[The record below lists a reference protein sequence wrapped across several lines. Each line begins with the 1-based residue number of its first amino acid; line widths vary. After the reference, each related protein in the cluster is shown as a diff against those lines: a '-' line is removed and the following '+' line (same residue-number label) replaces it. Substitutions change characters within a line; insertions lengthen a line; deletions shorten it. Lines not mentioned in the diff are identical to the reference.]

1 LKFNAALPSSASVE
15 RLFSVGGSIFRPTIE
30 IGCQM
35 PTTATVTATV
45 TATAFKK
52 KLPQYRFQHCNARL
66 WQKNPKNVTH

>member
-1 LKFNAALPSSASVE
+1 MQHCLLRHLLNVCLVLAEVSSDQ
-15 RLFSVGGSIFRPTIE
+15 LE